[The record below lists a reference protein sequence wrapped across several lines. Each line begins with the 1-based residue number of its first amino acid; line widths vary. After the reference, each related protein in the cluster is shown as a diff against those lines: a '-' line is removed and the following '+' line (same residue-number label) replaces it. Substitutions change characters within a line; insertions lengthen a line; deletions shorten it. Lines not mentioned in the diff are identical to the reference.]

1 MKKKLCYSVK
11 NESLFSKNWIFKMFR
26 VLSSAGNPGY
36 HWIIG
41 LKIKSYY
48 QTLPSWWKC
57 EKFSSFSN
65 PVQYLPIH
73 PVHTLKLSAAE
84 ELKLCSIS
92 SSMKNASREM
102 ISADV
107 FSDLKVFSSSFLVL
121 QERIWPCNVK
131 MKRRRQFLFSSRPI
145 WGKRWGRVHWHQRFI
160 SYPSVFS
167 SFTNRD
173 DITISFSIKKK
184 NLLPG
189 CES

>member
-1 MKKKLCYSVK
+1 MRSLPTLDPYVFLVK
-11 NESLFSKNWIFKMFR
+11 NRSL
-26 VLSSAGNPGY
+26 
-36 HWIIG
+36 
-41 LKIKSYY
+41 
-48 QTLPSWWKC
+48 
-57 EKFSSFSN
+57 FSN
-65 PVQYLPIH
+65 PVQYLPIN

-167 SFTNRD
+167 STWCYGQNDPKPERP
-173 DITISFSIKKK
+173 KKSD
-184 NLLPG
+184 LLPG
-189 CES
+189 AEWSGKNFGTQIFFPTQGFPYYKILKNF

>member
-1 MKKKLCYSVK
+1 MTPLTFTTSKTDSQLLLQKVHQIISVTK
-11 NESLFSKNWIFKMFR
+11 TNTGVFVVFNTERELKYQFSGRVFVFISEILWQTFLHKNW
-26 VLSSAGNPGY
+26 
-36 HWIIG
+36 W
-41 LKIKSYY
+41 
-48 QTLPSWWKC
+48 
-57 EKFSSFSN
+57 
-65 PVQYLPIH
+65 
-73 PVHTLKLSAAE
+73 
-84 ELKLCSIS
+84 
-92 SSMKNASREM
+92 MKNASREM